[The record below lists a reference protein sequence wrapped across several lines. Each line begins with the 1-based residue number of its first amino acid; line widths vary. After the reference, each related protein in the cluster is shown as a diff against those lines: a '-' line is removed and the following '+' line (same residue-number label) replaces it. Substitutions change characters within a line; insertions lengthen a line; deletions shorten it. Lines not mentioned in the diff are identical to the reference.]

1 MLEFDGKTIVYLDEL
16 HNGATFEGEETIF
29 DPRKNL
35 VLKHPLIETPEG
47 EILMGVVLKKFI
59 RLDTDF
65 AEESGLSL
73 DEVTGAFIFA
83 GKRKEDSN
91 FEKDLSY
98 IEKLASEINLAEK
111 NPEIVSWVKETL
123 RNLDN
128 LGFIRSGKFY
138 FEGVEDGESPTS
150 TAPEEVKSEK
160 WFIPTD
166 LLLSFWP
173 ALQIEEF

>member
-1 MLEFDGKTIVYLDEL
+1 MLEFDGKTIIYLDEL

-29 DPRKNL
+29 NPRKNL
-35 VLKHPLIETPEG
+35 IMKHPLIETPEG

-73 DEVTGAFIFA
+73 DEVAGAFILA
-83 GKRKEDSN
+83 LKRREDPDFDKGLN
-91 FEKDLSY
+91 Y
-98 IEKLASEINLAEK
+98 IEKLAFEINLAEK
-111 NPEIVSWVKETL
+111 NPEIVSWVEETL
-123 RNLDN
+123 QNLES
-128 LGFIRSGKFY
+128 LGFIRSGEFY
-138 FEGVEDGESPTS
+138 FEEIKDEESPTL
-150 TAPEEVKSEK
+150 TASEETKPEE

-166 LLLSFWP
+166 LLLSIWS

>member
-1 MLEFDGKTIVYLDEL
+1 MLEFNGRTIVYLDEL
-16 HNGATFEGEETIF
+16 HNGAVFESEETIF
-29 DPRKNL
+29 NPRKNL

-73 DEVTGAFIFA
+73 DEVAGAFILSL
-83 GKRKEDSN
+83 KRREDPD
-91 FEKDLSY
+91 FDKGLSY
-98 IEKLASEINLAEK
+98 VEKLALEIELAK
-111 NPEIVSWVKETL
+111 NNPEVVSYVEEALQKLEY
-123 RNLDN
+123 
-128 LGFIRSGKFY
+128 LGFIRSGEFS
-138 FEGVEDGESPTS
+138 FEGVEDEELPTS
-150 TAPEEVKSEK
+150 TASEETESEE

-173 ALQIEEF
+173 ALQIEEY

>member
-16 HNGATFEGEETIF
+16 HNGAVFESEEIIF

-47 EILMGVVLKKFI
+47 EILMGVILKKFI

-73 DEVTGAFIFA
+73 DEVAGAFILA
-83 GKRKEDSN
+83 LKRREDPDFDKGLN
-91 FEKDLSY
+91 Y
-98 IEKLASEINLAEK
+98 IEKLAFEIELAEN
-111 NPEIVSWVKETL
+111 NPEVVSWTEEVL
-123 RNLDN
+123 QNLER
-128 LGFIRSGKFY
+128 LGFIRSGEFY
-138 FEGVEDGESPTS
+138 FEDIEDEGLPASTIPDEVES
-150 TAPEEVKSEK
+150 EE

-166 LLLSFWP
+166 LLLSILS

>member
-16 HNGATFEGEETIF
+16 HNGATFEGEETTF

-35 VLKHPLIETPEG
+35 VLKHPLLETPEE

-98 IEKLASEINLAEK
+98 IEKLAFEINLAEK

-128 LGFIRSGKFY
+128 LGFIRSGEFY
-138 FEGVEDGESPTS
+138 FEGVEDEESPTL
-150 TAPEEVKSEK
+150 TASEETEPEE

-166 LLLSFWP
+166 LLLSLWP

>member
-16 HNGATFEGEETIF
+16 HNGATFEGEETTF

-35 VLKHPLIETPEG
+35 VLKHPLIETSEG
-47 EILMGVVLKKFI
+47 EILMGLVLKKFI

-73 DEVTGAFIFA
+73 DEVAGSFILA
-83 GKRKEDSN
+83 LKRREDPDFDKGLN
-91 FEKDLSY
+91 Y
-98 IEKLASEINLAEK
+98 IEKLAFEINLAEN
-111 NPEIVSWVKETL
+111 NPEVVPLVEEILLNFEIF
-123 RNLDN
+123 
-128 LGFIRSGKFY
+128 GFIRLRGFY

-150 TAPEEVKSEK
+150 TAPEEVKPEK